1 LHYEIRD
8 RPEEGLMGSL
18 WQDIRYAFRVL
29 LKSPGFSAIAILTL
43 ALGIGA
49 NSTIFS
55 WINST
60 LLNPIPGAVNTGN
73 ILAFTSGGNSRVPVP
88 FSYPD
93 FVDLRNRTTS
103 FSSLAGASIYPMN
116 LTGKAKPERTWGTLA
131 SANYFDFLGVH
142 PILGRGFVHSEDEKP
157 GGASVVVIS
166 YRLWKLRYA
175 GESSVIGRTIQ
186 INDHPYTI
194 IGVAPPIFQ
203 GTQTSLR
210 SELWIPLVMV
220 QQIVSS
226 RDRLHERSD
235 TWVNVLGRLKPGVT
249 AGQAQTEMNIRMK
262 ELVDQY
268 PKDHQGEN
276 VVTVYP
282 LWRAPFGAN
291 GYLYV
296 LLPMLMAIAGAVLL
310 LACANVANLLLV
322 RSVARRREI
331 AIRLSIGASRWRV
344 VRQLLVE
351 SLMLA
356 LAGGGIATLLT
367 FWTAGTFSQ
376 FIPPTNLPINLD
388 VHVDGIVLL
397 VTMLISILTGVVF
410 GVLPALRASDLAPAL
425 VLKEEGNAAS
435 GGVRK
440 ARLAGVL
447 VVAQIALSLFLLVC
461 AGLFIR
467 SFRAAQKMDPGFNPD
482 HVFLASYSLFPAGYD
497 SDTGTEFHRQVLA
510 KLQALPGVESVS
522 LADWVPLGYTSDATT
537 VNPEGYVPQP
547 HESMDISDADV
558 GPDYLHTL
566 QIPLVGGRDFTDQDN
581 KTSQRVVIVNEA
593 FVRRYW
599 PNQDGVGKRVHVD
612 GEWATIVGVTRNGS
626 YYSLRDA
633 SLPFIYEAMLQ
644 DYSTMAIVQLRVAGN
659 PLSYAAAV
667 EKAIHEL
674 NANMPVYDE
683 ATLQSR
689 VQVASTGQ
697 RIAGTFVGAFGLL
710 ALVLAA
716 VGIYG
721 VIAYTTRQR
730 TREIG
735 IRMALGAQSA
745 DVFHMVLS
753 NGLRLILTGLAIG
766 LALSLVLTRFLRTI
780 LFGVGATDAITFAA
794 VALLLS
800 AVALLACYIPAR
812 RAMQV
817 DPMVALR
824 YQ

>member
-1 LHYEIRD
+1 
-8 RPEEGLMGSL
+8 MGSL
-18 WQDIRYAFRVL
+18 RQDIRYAFRML
-29 LKSPGFSAIAILTL
+29 LKSPGFSAIAVLTL

-73 ILAFTSGGNSRVPVP
+73 ILAVTSGGNSRVPVP

-93 FVDLRNRTTS
+93 FIDLRNRTTS
-103 FSSLAGASIYPMN
+103 FSSLAGSSIYPLN

-142 PILGRGFVHSEDEKP
+142 PILGRGFLPSEDEKP
-157 GGASVVVIS
+157 GGATVVVIS
-166 YRLWKLRYA
+166 YRLWQLRYGGDA
-175 GESSVIGRTIQ
+175 SVIGRTLQ
-186 INDHPYTI
+186 INEHPYTI

-210 SELWIPLVMV
+210 SEVWIPAVMA
-220 QQIVSS
+220 QQIISS

-235 TWVNVLGRLKPGVT
+235 TWVDLLGRLKPGVT
-249 AGQAQTEMNIRMK
+249 PGQAQTEMNLRMK
-262 ELVDQY
+262 ELVEEY

-291 GYLYV
+291 GYLYF

-331 AIRLSIGASRWRV
+331 AIRLSIGASRWRL
-344 VRQLLVE
+344 VRQLLIE
-351 SLMLA
+351 SLILA
-356 LAGGGIATLLT
+356 LTGGGMAMLLT
-367 FWTAGTFSQ
+367 VWTAGSFSQ
-376 FIPPTNLPINLD
+376 FIPPSNLPITLD
-388 VHVDGIVLL
+388 IHADGTVLL
-397 VTMLISILTGVVF
+397 VTMLVSVLTGVLF
-410 GVLPALRASDLAPAL
+410 GVLPALRASDLAPVE
-425 VLKEEGNAAS
+425 VLKEEGSAAS
-435 GGVRK
+435 AGVRR
-440 ARLAGVL
+440 ARLASVL

-467 SFRAAQKMDPGFNPD
+467 SFRAAQKVDPGFNPD
-482 HVFLASYSLFPAGYD
+482 HVFIASYSLFPAGYN
-497 SDTGTEFHRQVLA
+497 SDTGFEFHRQLLA
-510 KLQALPGVESVS
+510 KVEALPGVESAS
-522 LADWVPLGYTSDATT
+522 LADWVPLGYTSDSTT

-547 HESMDISDADV
+547 HESMDIADADV
-558 GPDYLHTL
+558 GPNYLHTM
-566 QIPLVGGRDFTDQDN
+566 QIPLVSGRDFTSKDTQ
-581 KTSQRVVIVNEA
+581 TSQRVVIVNEA
-593 FVRRYW
+593 FVHRYW
-599 PNQDGVGKRVHVD
+599 PNEDGMGRRVHVD
-612 GEWATIVGVTRNGS
+612 GDWATIVGVTRTGS
-626 YYSLRDA
+626 YYSLHDGA
-633 SLPFIYEAMLQ
+633 LPFIYTPILQ
-644 DYSTMAIVQLRVAGN
+644 EYSNSGTAHLRVAGN
-659 PLSYAAAV
+659 PLSYAGAV
-667 EKAIHEL
+667 EKAVHDL
-674 NANMPVYDE
+674 NANMPVFDE
-683 ATLQSR
+683 STLKSR

-697 RIAGTFVGAFGLL
+697 RIAGTFVGVFGLL
-710 ALVLAA
+710 ALLLAA

-735 IRMALGAQSA
+735 IRMALGAQSV
-745 DVFHMVLS
+745 DVFRLVLS
-753 NGLRLILTGLAIG
+753 SGLRLIVVGLTIG
-766 LALSLVLTRFLRTI
+766 LVLSLMLTRFLRTI
-780 LFGVGATDAITFAA
+780 LFGVGATDAITFIG
-794 VALLLS
+794 VAILLT

-812 RAMQV
+812 RAMRV